1 LGWGY
6 EKVGS
11 CNGGWEEEETALNWL
26 SEVVEF
32 PYPPLGVLVTL
43 AVEVML
49 LLILMLENDI
59 GDAVRQ
65 LAG

>member
-1 LGWGY
+1 
-6 EKVGS
+6 
-11 CNGGWEEEETALNWL
+11 
-26 SEVVEF
+26 VVEF